1 MGAIRINLARATVR
15 HGNSVE
21 KELRMKRLTIG
32 VLGIAFVALAGCE
45 TLNGPQA
52 VADADE
58 QRGECKVVGLTSA
71 TQIMRSENPRDVD
84 RGDIRQAEGSLEAGR
99 LGLAEPKGLRK
110 PGAPHDSHIERLS
123 RNC

>member
-1 MGAIRINLARATVR
+1 
-15 HGNSVE
+15 
-21 KELRMKRLTIG
+21 MKRLTIG

>member
-1 MGAIRINLARATVR
+1 MN
-15 HGNSVE
+15 
-21 KELRMKRLTIG
+21 KWTIG
-32 VLGIAFVALAGCE
+32 ALGIVFILAGCE

-52 VADADE
+52 VANADE

-99 LGLAEPKGLRK
+99 LGLIEPKGLRK
-110 PGAPHDSHIERLS
+110 PGAPHDSNIARLS

>member
-1 MGAIRINLARATVR
+1 MN
-15 HGNSVE
+15 
-21 KELRMKRLTIG
+21 MWTIG
-32 VLGIAFVALAGCE
+32 AVGIVALALAGCE
-45 TLNGPQA
+45 TINGPQA
-52 VADADE
+52 VANADE

-99 LGLAEPKGLRK
+99 LGLIEPRGLRK
-110 PGAPHDSHIERLS
+110 PGSPHDSNIARLS